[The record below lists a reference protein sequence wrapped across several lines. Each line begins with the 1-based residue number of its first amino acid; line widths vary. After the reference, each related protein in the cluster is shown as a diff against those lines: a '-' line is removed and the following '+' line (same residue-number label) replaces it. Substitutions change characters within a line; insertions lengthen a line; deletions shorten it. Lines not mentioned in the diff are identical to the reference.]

1 MRGARGTGRLT
12 TELQT
17 NSATT
22 LVRSAGDW
30 ENLTRVGVMKKYCEQ
45 SGQLGKSDDPLAQNR
60 IQPPKHT

>member
-17 NSATT
+17 NRATT

-30 ENLTRVGVMKKYCEQ
+30 ENLTRVGVMKKYCERL
-45 SGQLGKSDDPLAQNR
+45 GQFGKPDEPLATKPKPAPKR
-60 IQPPKHT
+60 I